1 MHSPGGKGLAMID
14 QQRISVST
22 WSLHRTLG
30 RPAPYGPDNEAAR
43 GGIAPLTS
51 VASLLELPRM
61 AADFGIHKMEICHFH
76 IAERTP
82 EYIACLRRALDEA
95 EVELWSLLI
104 DGGDVTNP
112 VDGARDQRW
121 IAGWIETAS
130 VLGARHARVIA
141 GKSAPESRALEASKR
156 AMSYLCRYARAR
168 DVRLVTE
175 NWHALLSTPDA
186 VLALMESQGGELGLC
201 LDFGNWEG
209 ESKYRSLAAIAPLA
223 ESCHAKCH
231 FDEAGRPDRD
241 DYMRCLDILENAGF
255 DGPYALIYDGR
266 DADEWAGLA
275 VEREM
280 VVGYPSR

>member
-1 MHSPGGKGLAMID
+1 MPPPGGKGFVMVD
-14 QQRISVST
+14 QQRVSVST

-30 RPAPYGPDNEAAR
+30 RPVPYGPDDEAAS
-43 GGIAPLTS
+43 GGSAHPPGA
-51 VASLLELPRM
+51 ASLLELPRM
-61 AADFGIHKMEICHFH
+61 VADFGIHKMEICHFH

-82 EYIACLRRALDEA
+82 EYSARLRRALDEA

-104 DGGDVTNP
+104 DGGDVTDP
-112 VDGARDQRW
+112 VNGERDERW
-121 IAGWIETAS
+121 IAGWIDTACA
-130 VLGARHARVIA
+130 LGARHARVIA
-141 GKSAPESRALEASKR
+141 GKSAPEPRALEASRR

-201 LDFGNWEG
+201 LDFGNWAG
-209 ESKYRSLAAIAPLA
+209 DNKYRDLAAIAPLA

-231 FDEAGRPDRD
+231 FDGAGQPDRN
-241 DYMRCLDILENAGF
+241 DYMRCLDILEGAGF
-255 DGPYALIYDGR
+255 DGPYALIYDGPN
-266 DADEWAGLA
+266 ADEWAGLA

-280 VVGYPSR
+280 VVGHPSR

>member
-51 VASLLELPRM
+51 AASLLELPRM

-121 IAGWIETAS
+121 IAGWIDTACA
-130 VLGARHARVIA
+130 LGARHARVIA
-141 GKSAPESRALEASKR
+141 GKSAPEPRALEASKQ

-175 NWHALLSTPDA
+175 NWYALLSADA
-186 VLALMESQGGELGLC
+186 PALMESQGGGTGLC
-201 LDFGNWEG
+201 LDLATGRG
-209 ESKYRSLAAIAPLA
+209 E
-223 ESCHAKCH
+223 
-231 FDEAGRPDRD
+231 
-241 DYMRCLDILENAGF
+241 
-255 DGPYALIYDGR
+255 
-266 DADEWAGLA
+266 
-275 VEREM
+275 
-280 VVGYPSR
+280 